1 MTAGSGIPRQ
11 KASVRRHF
19 LSYIAFAV
27 VLTAVPLIPAYLLSP
42 VTSVGA
48 DITLVEFTEYT
59 EESELST
66 TEQPDVENPPTVY
79 HVLVT
84 ETGEILEVPLREY
97 VIGAV
102 GAEMP
107 VSFETEALKAQA
119 VAAHTYAERQCL
131 LSDGNEALCGADFS
145 DDPAKYQAFLTDA
158 QLRERWGS
166 NYEAYYEK
174 LSAAV
179 DAVLPELLTY
189 EDVPIIAAFHAMS
202 SGRTEASENVWGS
215 EVAYL
220 RSVESAAD
228 RNAPQFEETVQFTA
242 EEVLA
247 GLTQAHAGIVIGGDA
262 AEWFG
267 LPVTSEAGTVLQQ
280 PAGDGIFT
288 GQELRSIFGLRSAA
302 FSIGYAEGIFTF
314 TTYGYGHDVG
324 MSQYG
329 ANAMAQEGHTYREIL
344 AYYYPGAILTQGA

>member
-1 MTAGSGIPRQ
+1 MMTSGNTPHGG
-11 KASVRRHF
+11 SVRKH
-19 LSYIAFAV
+19 LMGYLGFAA

-42 VTSVGA
+42 VTSAGA
-48 DITLVEFTEYT
+48 DVTLVEFTEGT
-59 EESELST
+59 EESEFST
-66 TEQPDVENPPTVY
+66 TEQPIVENSPVVY
-79 HVLVT
+79 HVLST
-84 ETGEILEVPLREY
+84 ATGEVLEVPLREY

-107 VSFETEALKAQA
+107 VSFEPEALKAQA

-131 LSDGNEALCGADFS
+131 LSEASEELNGADFS
-145 DDPAKYQAFLTDA
+145 DDPAKYQAFLTNE
-158 QLRERWGS
+158 QLRERWGT

-189 EDVPIIAAFHAMS
+189 ENTPIIAAFHAMS

-228 RNAPQFEETVQFTA
+228 RNAPQFEESVAFTA
-242 EEVLA
+242 EEVYSR
-247 GLTQAHAGIVIGGDA
+247 LTQAHAGLVIGGDA
-262 AEWFG
+262 AGWFG
-267 LPVTSEAGTVLQQ
+267 MPVVSEAGTVLQQ
-280 PAGDGIFT
+280 PVGDGIFT

-302 FSIGYAEGIFTF
+302 LSISYAEGMFTF

-329 ANAMAQEGHTYREIL
+329 ANAMALEGHTYREIL
-344 AYYYPGAILTQGA
+344 AYYYPGTDLTSA